1 MATKDVH
8 ARFESFSCC
17 TRCVPRSEPKTV
29 RDLPQTKWVVE
40 LTALLPDGEA
50 LRAALGKTDHDVW
63 RAEDYGPDGLSLW
76 PFDDAKP

>member
-1 MATKDVH
+1 VN
-8 ARFESFSCC
+8 
-17 TRCVPRSEPKTV
+17 
-29 RDLPQTKWVVE
+29 